1 MLAVA
6 EALMREIVMDT
17 ETTGLD
23 PAQGHRIVEIGGI
36 ELIHHVP
43 TGRHFHE
50 YVNPERNIPADAFA
64 VHGLSDDFL
73 SAKRVF
79 AEIVQEF
86 LDFLG
91 DATLIFHNAAFDV
104 AFLNAELAFLSRQA
118 IRPERVID
126 SLLLARQRHPM
137 APNSLDALCKRYGID
152 NTRRRKHGALLD
164 AELLSEV
171 YIELIGGK
179 QPALT
184 LSDVP
189 RDRQAAA
196 AAVRRLIPPRPHAL
210 PPRLTHQEIADHER
224 MIESLGTTA
233 LWRTNV

>member
-1 MLAVA
+1 
-6 EALMREIVMDT
+6 MREIVMDT

-23 PAQGHRIVEIGGI
+23 PAQGHRIIEIGGI

-50 YVNPERNIPADAFA
+50 YVNPERDIPADAFS
-64 VHGLSDDFL
+64 VHGLSVDFL
-73 SAKRVF
+73 RAKRVF
-79 AEIVQEF
+79 AQIAGEF

-104 AFLNAELAFLSRQA
+104 AFLNAELAFLGREP

-152 NTRRRKHGALLD
+152 NSRRRKHGALLD

-184 LSDVP
+184 LADVP

-196 AAVRRLIPPRPHAL
+196 AAARRLIAPRPHAL
-210 PPRLTHQEIADHER
+210 PPRLTLQEIADHEQ
-224 MIESLGTTA
+224 MIESLGA
-233 LWRTNV
+233 ASLWRLIA

>member
-1 MLAVA
+1 MLAAA

-36 ELIHHVP
+36 ELIRHVP

-50 YVNPERNIPADAFA
+50 YINPERDIPADAFA
-64 VHGLSDDFL
+64 VHGLSADFL
-73 SAKRVF
+73 LAKRVF
-79 AEIVQEF
+79 AEVVQEF
-86 LDFLG
+86 LDFVG

-104 AFLNAELAFLSRQA
+104 AFLNAELAFLSLEK

-152 NTRRRKHGALLD
+152 NSRRHKHGALLD

-184 LSDVP
+184 LADIP
-189 RDRQAAA
+189 RDPQAAA
-196 AAVRRLIPPRPHAL
+196 AAVPRLIPPRPHAL
-210 PPRLTHQEIADHER
+210 PARLTLQEIADHER
-224 MIESLGTTA
+224 MIDSLGATS
-233 LWRTNV
+233 LWRINA

>member
-1 MLAVA
+1 
-6 EALMREIVMDT
+6 MREIVMDT

-36 ELIHHVP
+36 ELIRHVP

-50 YVNPERNIPADAFA
+50 YINPERDIPADAFA
-64 VHGLSDDFL
+64 VHGLSADFL
-73 SAKRVF
+73 LAKRVF

-104 AFLNAELAFLSRQA
+104 AFLNAELAFISRDK
-118 IRPERVID
+118 IPPERVID

-152 NTRRRKHGALLD
+152 NSRRRKHGALLD

-184 LSDVP
+184 LADIP

-196 AAVRRLIPPRPHAL
+196 AAVPRLIPPRLHAL
-210 PPRLTHQEIADHER
+210 PSRLTLQEIADHER
-224 MIESLGTTA
+224 MIDSLGATS
-233 LWRTNV
+233 LWRINA

>member
-1 MLAVA
+1 MLAAA
-6 EALMREIVMDT
+6 EATMREIVMDT

-23 PAQGHRIVEIGGI
+23 PAQGHRIIEIGGI

-50 YVNPERNIPADAFA
+50 YVNPERDIPADAFS
-64 VHGLSDDFL
+64 VHGLSVDFL
-73 SAKRVF
+73 RAKRVF
-79 AEIVQEF
+79 AQIAGEF

-104 AFLNAELAFLSRQA
+104 AFLNAELAFLGREP

-152 NTRRRKHGALLD
+152 NSRRRKHGALLD

-184 LSDVP
+184 LADVP

-196 AAVRRLIPPRPHAL
+196 AAARRLIAPRPHAL
-210 PPRLTHQEIADHER
+210 PPRLTLQEIADHEQ
-224 MIESLGTTA
+224 MIESLGA
-233 LWRTNV
+233 ASLWRLIA

>member
-1 MLAVA
+1 MLAAA

-23 PAQGHRIVEIGGI
+23 PAQGHRIIEIGGI
-36 ELIHHVP
+36 ELIHHAP
-43 TGRHFHE
+43 TGKHFHE
-50 YVNPERNIPADAFA
+50 YVNPERDIPADAFA
-64 VHGLSDDFL
+64 VHGLSADFL
-73 SAKRVF
+73 RAKRVF

-104 AFLNAELAFLSRQA
+104 AFLNAELAFLSLEK

-152 NTRRRKHGALLD
+152 NSRRHKHGALLD

-184 LSDVP
+184 LADIP
-189 RDRQAAA
+189 RDPQAAA
-196 AAVRRLIPPRPHAL
+196 AAVPRLIPPRPHAL
-210 PPRLTHQEIADHER
+210 PSRLTLQEIADHER
-224 MIESLGTTA
+224 MIDSLGATS
-233 LWRTNV
+233 LWRINA

>member
-1 MLAVA
+1 
-6 EALMREIVMDT
+6 MREIVMDT

-36 ELIHHVP
+36 ELIRHVP

-50 YVNPERNIPADAFA
+50 YINPERDIPADAFA
-64 VHGLSDDFL
+64 VHGLSADFL
-73 SAKRVF
+73 LAKRVF
-79 AEIVQEF
+79 AEVVQEF
-86 LDFLG
+86 LDFVG

-104 AFLNAELAFLSRQA
+104 AFLNAELAFLSRQK

-152 NTRRRKHGALLD
+152 NSRRRKHGALLD

-184 LSDVP
+184 LAGIP

-196 AAVRRLIPPRPHAL
+196 AAVPRLLPPRPHAL
-210 PPRLTHQEIADHER
+210 PARLTLQEIADHDL
-224 MIESLGTTA
+224 MIDSLGATS
-233 LWRTNV
+233 LWRINA

>member
-1 MLAVA
+1 MLAAA
-6 EALMREIVMDT
+6 EAPMREIVMDT

-23 PAQGHRIVEIGGI
+23 PAQGHRIIEIGGI

-50 YVNPERNIPADAFA
+50 YVNPERDIPADAFS
-64 VHGLSDDFL
+64 VHGLSGDFL
-73 SAKRVF
+73 RAKRVF
-79 AEIVQEF
+79 AQIAGEF

-104 AFLNAELAFLSRQA
+104 AFLNAELAFLGREP

-152 NTRRRKHGALLD
+152 NSRRRKHGALLD

-179 QPALT
+179 QPTLT
-184 LSDVP
+184 LADVP

-196 AAVRRLIPPRPHAL
+196 AAARRLIAPRPHAL
-210 PPRLTHQEIADHER
+210 PTRLTLQEIADHEQ
-224 MIESLGTTA
+224 MIESLGA
-233 LWRTNV
+233 ASLWRIIA

>member
-1 MLAVA
+1 
-6 EALMREIVMDT
+6 MREIVMDT

-23 PAQGHRIVEIGGI
+23 PAQGHRIIEIGGI

-50 YVNPERNIPADAFA
+50 YVNPERDIPADAFA
-64 VHGLSDDFL
+64 VHGLSTEFL
-73 SAKRVF
+73 RAKRVF
-79 AEIVQEF
+79 AEIVGEF

-91 DATLIFHNAAFDV
+91 DAALIFHNAAFDV
-104 AFLNAELAFLSRQA
+104 AFLNAELGFLRREP

-137 APNSLDALCKRYGID
+137 SPNSLDALCKRYDVD
-152 NTRRRKHGALLD
+152 NSRRRRHGALLD

-184 LSDVP
+184 LADVP
-189 RDRQAAA
+189 RDRQAAVS
-196 AAVRRLIPPRPHAL
+196 AVWRLISPRPHAL
-210 PPRLTHQEIADHER
+210 PPRLTVQEIADHER
-224 MIESLGTTA
+224 MIESLGATA
-233 LWRTNV
+233 LWRIVL

>member
-1 MLAVA
+1 MLAAA
-6 EALMREIVMDT
+6 EAPMREIVMDT

-23 PAQGHRIVEIGGI
+23 PAQGHRIIEIGGI

-50 YVNPERNIPADAFA
+50 YVNPERDIPVDAFA
-64 VHGLSDDFL
+64 VHGIGADFL
-73 SAKRVF
+73 RAKRVF
-79 AEIVQEF
+79 AEIAAEF

-91 DATLIFHNAAFDV
+91 DAMLIFHNAAFDL
-104 AFLNAELAFLSRQA
+104 AFLNAELAFLGREP

-152 NTRRRKHGALLD
+152 NSRRRKHGALLD

-184 LSDVP
+184 LTDLP
-189 RDRQAAA
+189 RDQQSAAA
-196 AAVRRLIPPRPHAL
+196 AARRLIAPRPHAL
-210 PPRLTHQEIADHER
+210 PPRLTLQEIADHER
-224 MIESLGTTA
+224 MIESLGA
-233 LWRTNV
+233 LSLWRVIA

>member
-1 MLAVA
+1 
-6 EALMREIVMDT
+6 MREIVMDT

-23 PAQGHRIVEIGGI
+23 PVQGHRIIEIGGI

-50 YVNPERNIPADAFA
+50 YVNPERDIPADAFA
-64 VHGLSDDFL
+64 VHGLSADFL
-73 SAKRVF
+73 SAKRIF

-196 AAVRRLIPPRPHAL
+196 AAVRRLISPRPHAL